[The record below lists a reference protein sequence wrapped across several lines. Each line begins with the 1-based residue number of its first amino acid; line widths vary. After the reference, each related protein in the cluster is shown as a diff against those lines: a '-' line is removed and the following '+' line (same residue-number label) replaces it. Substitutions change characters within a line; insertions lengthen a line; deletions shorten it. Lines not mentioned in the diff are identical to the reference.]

1 MLQELTPESIRKQGD
16 LIYENVFT
24 AYGEGEPLVCSECNF
39 AMASTIGEEIWLL
52 GNSLYII
59 TYANNPDN
67 IIDQKISSQA
77 SCFSYRVRGTTAS
90 FHWRNNRHII
100 YFCVK

>member
-16 LIYENVFT
+16 LIYENIFT
-24 AYGEGEPLVCSECNF
+24 AYGEGEPLVCNERNF

-52 GNSLYII
+52 ENSLYII

-67 IIDQKISSQA
+67 VVD
-77 SCFSYRVRGTTAS
+77 V
-90 FHWRNNRHII
+90 
-100 YFCVK
+100 VEL

>member
-24 AYGEGEPLVCSECNF
+24 AYGEGEPLVYSECNF

-52 GNSLYII
+52 ENSLYII

-67 IIDQKISSQA
+67 IIDI
-77 SCFSYRVRGTTAS
+77 VEL
-90 FHWRNNRHII
+90 
-100 YFCVK
+100 

>member
-24 AYGEGEPLVCSECNF
+24 AYGGGEPLVCSEYNF

-52 GNSLYII
+52 ENSLYII
-59 TYANNPDN
+59 TYANNPGN
-67 IIDQKISSQA
+67 IIDI
-77 SCFSYRVRGTTAS
+77 VEL
-90 FHWRNNRHII
+90 
-100 YFCVK
+100 

>member
-24 AYGEGEPLVCSECNF
+24 AYGEGESLVCSECDF
-39 AMASTIGEEIWLL
+39 AMASSIGEEIWFL

-67 IIDQKISSQA
+67 VINI
-77 SCFSYRVRGTTAS
+77 VEL
-90 FHWRNNRHII
+90 
-100 YFCVK
+100 